1 MEEKYRALII
11 DDESNARENLQM
23 LLEEFCPEIE
33 VAGLAQN
40 GDEARS
46 IIENENPDILF
57 LDIMMP
63 GEDGFKFLKS
73 LEERPFALIFTTA
86 HNEFALK
93 AIKESAV
100 DYLEKPI
107 NISELQEAVKR
118 AIKRLDLTS
127 RSTHDGDNIEHM
139 LRELANHHS
148 IEKTAI
154 PTRDGLAIVK
164 NHEIIHLEADESY
177 TTIFLTNG
185 RKYLSSKTIKVYEDH
200 LNPNMFFRTHKSHII
215 NMAHHLREFS
225 RADGNVAIMSNDAA
239 IPISRRKLTTFLEKI
254 STF

>member
-1 MEEKYRALII
+1 MDEKFRCLVV
-11 DDESNARENLQM
+11 DDESNCRENLQM
-23 LLEEFCPEIE
+23 LLEEFCPEVTVI
-33 VAGLAQN
+33 GLAQN
-40 GDEARS
+40 GQEARE
-46 IIENENPDILF
+46 IIENESPDIVF

-63 GEDGFKFLKS
+63 GEDGFKLLKT
-73 LEERPFALIFTTA
+73 LDNRNFALVFTTA
-86 HNEFALK
+86 HNEYALR

-107 NISELQEAVKR
+107 NINELKEAVQR
-118 AIKRLDLTS
+118 AISRLGNREAKAS
-127 RSTHDGDNIEHM
+127 AGGNIEHM

-148 IEKTAI
+148 VEKTAI

-164 NHEIIHLEADESY
+164 NNEIIHLEADESY
-177 TTIFLTNG
+177 TTIYLTEG

-215 NMAHHLREFS
+215 NMAHHLKEFS
-225 RADGNVAIMSNDAA
+225 RSDGNVAIMSNNAA
-239 IPISRRKLTTFLEKI
+239 VPISRRKLTPFLEKI